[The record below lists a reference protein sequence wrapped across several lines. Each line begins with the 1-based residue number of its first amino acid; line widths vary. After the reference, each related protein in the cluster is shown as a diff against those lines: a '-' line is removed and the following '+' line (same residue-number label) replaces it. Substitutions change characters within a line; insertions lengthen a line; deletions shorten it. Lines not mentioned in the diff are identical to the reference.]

1 MEDMTTPDKEHER
14 LVFTPFLP
22 GRIKEVMFFGG
33 VPGLMMDHH
42 KTGGQSVDNGDKR
55 LRYIAEFNKEAQ
67 ADRDQHL
74 KEMLSLLYSNS
85 NSANSVPKPLLP
97 LMDMRPGRVSQE
109 MVICWVPFYLY
120 LVLHYGQ
127 WGSAEAKKFSAAVL
141 HLMKRFMTEM
151 NEWDAFF
158 VIFLLARSVNGDSDD
173 YFLPADLFAKK
184 PLVDFYSEMGDCK
197 TWEEFEAALQ
207 ARTGSDAPTL
217 AIVYPESNL
226 LEADTIVV
234 YLEDKKIIRCV
245 AVHFDPGNR
254 FTEADCPM
262 YGFEKRIGISMRSSA
277 ETKPGNI
284 TFASEQAIQQFYG
297 ESGDMWSPFS
307 YQRIFKSAFGK

>member
-85 NSANSVPKPLLP
+85 TSTNSVPKPLLP
-97 LMDMRPGRVSQE
+97 LMNMLPGPVSQE

-120 LVLHYGQ
+120 FVLHYSH
-127 WGSAEAKKFSAAVL
+127 WGSDEAKKISATVL
-141 HLMKRFMTEM
+141 HLMKRFVTEM

-158 VIFLLARSVNGDSDD
+158 VIFLLARSVNGDYDG
-173 YFLPADLFAKK
+173 YFLPAELFTKK
-184 PLVDFYSEMGDCK
+184 PLVEFYSEMGDCE

-217 AIVYPESNL
+217 AIVYPEDNL
-226 LEADTIVV
+226 LEADTIVA

-254 FTEADCPM
+254 FTEDDCPL
-262 YGFEKRIGISMRSSA
+262 YGFEKRIGVSARSSA
-277 ETKPGNI
+277 ETQFENI

-297 ESGDMWSPFS
+297 DSGEMWSPFS
-307 YQRIFKSAFGK
+307 